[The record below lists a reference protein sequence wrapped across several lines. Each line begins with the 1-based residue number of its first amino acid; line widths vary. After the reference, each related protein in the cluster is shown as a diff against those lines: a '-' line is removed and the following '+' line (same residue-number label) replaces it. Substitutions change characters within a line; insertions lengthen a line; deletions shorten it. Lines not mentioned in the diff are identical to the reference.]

1 MGRDHFLDGTHC
13 LSRSRPRRLRIGDL
27 MVAVAITAL
36 GLTAVCLPELTGG
49 ERLFLGAFALA
60 FLGLQ
65 CAQWGVASI
74 PVTGARPGMTILLGV
89 LSSLM
94 ALSMFI
100 FLIIL
105 GLVFPQG
112 AALLSVMMLILV
124 VYLTTWD

>member
-1 MGRDHFLDGTHC
+1 MGHDHFLDGTPW
-13 LSRSRPRRLRIGDL
+13 LSRPRRRRLRIGDL
-27 MVAVAITAL
+27 MVVVAMTAL

-49 ERLFLGAFALA
+49 ERFLLGALALA

-65 CAQWGVASI
+65 WAQWGLASI
-74 PVTGARPGMTILLGV
+74 PVANSRPRMTILLGV

-105 GLVFPQG
+105 GLAFPQG

-124 VYLTTWD
+124 VYLTTWG